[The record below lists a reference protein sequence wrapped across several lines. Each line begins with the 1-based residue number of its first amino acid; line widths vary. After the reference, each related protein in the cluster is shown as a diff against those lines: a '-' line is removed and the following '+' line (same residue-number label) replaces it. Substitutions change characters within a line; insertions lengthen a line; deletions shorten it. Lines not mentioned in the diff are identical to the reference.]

1 MNHDTLRVLY
11 GTDPA
16 HMVPRLLEGAEDIF
30 PSDTHTS
37 IVLKPNLVVPSPSA
51 TGATTDPRLVD
62 ALLGWLRGRGY
73 SDISIME
80 SAWVGERDTWEAYDV
95 CGYRELSRKWDVPLI
110 DLKEDETRTMRAG
123 DLSIDVC
130 VQALK
135 AGFLINL
142 PVLKGHCQTRMTC
155 ALKNLKGCIPDREKR
170 RFHRLGLHK
179 PIAALACILRPHLSI
194 VDGIIG
200 DLSFEEG
207 GTPVRM
213 DRMILG
219 LDPVRIDAYVASLM
233 GYAPEDIPYIP
244 LAASMG
250 AGETGPTAIEELNSP
265 VDSTGDLSQ
274 DGRVARYARFIDDRD
289 ACSACYGSLMHA
301 LDRMGEGRVQPFGRT
316 FRVGQAYRG
325 QEPDGIGI
333 GACCSGCPVH
343 VPGCPPSA
351 RDIIDALEK
360 MES

>member
-1 MNHDTLRVLY
+1 MNTLHVIY

-16 HMVPRLLEGAEDIF
+16 RMIPPLLAHYEELF
-30 PSDTHTS
+30 PADRDAS

-51 TGATTDPRLVD
+51 TGATTDPRIAD
-62 ALLGWLRGRGY
+62 ALLGWLRERGY
-73 SDISIME
+73 RNIAIME
-80 SAWVGERDTWEAYDV
+80 SAWVGEADTYEAYSA
-95 CGYRELSRKWDVPLI
+95 CGYTELAAKWGVPLV
-110 DLKEDETRTMRAG
+110 DLKKDRARTVNIG

-130 VQALK
+130 EKILEAD
-135 AGFLINL
+135 FLINL

-179 PIAALACILRPHLSI
+179 PIAALAAVIRPHLTI

-213 DRMILG
+213 DRMIAG
-219 LDPVRIDAYVASLM
+219 LDPVRIDAYVAAVM
-233 GYAPEDIPYIP
+233 GYNPEEIGYIP
-244 LAASMG
+244 LAQSMG
-250 AGETGPTAIEELNSP
+250 AGEMGPTTIQELNSP
-265 VDSTGDLSQ
+265 GDSAGTLSQ
-274 DGRVARYARFIDDRD
+274 DGRVARYARYIDDRD

-301 LDRMGEGRVQPFGRT
+301 LDRIGEGWVRRLGQT
-316 FRVGQAYRG
+316 FQVGQAYRG
-325 QEPDGIGI
+325 ASGEGIGI
-333 GACCSGCPVH
+333 GSCCAGCPVH

-351 RDIIDALEK
+351 SDIIKALKK
-360 MES
+360 MKP

>member
-1 MNHDTLRVLY
+1 MNKDTLCIIY
-11 GTDPA
+11 GTDPSE
-16 HMVPRLLEGAEDIF
+16 MVPRLLDGVTDLF
-30 PSDTHTS
+30 PSDRTAG
-37 IVLKPNLVVPSPSA
+37 IALKPNLVVPSPST
-51 TGATTDPRLVD
+51 TGATTDPRIVD
-62 ALLGWLRGRGY
+62 ALLSWLRGSGY
-73 SDISIME
+73 SDISIIE
-80 SAWVGERDTWEAYDV
+80 SAWVGERDTHEAFSV
-95 CGYRELSRKWDVPLI
+95 CGYTELSRKWDVALF
-110 DLKEDETRTMRAG
+110 DLKDDETRTMRAG

-130 VQALK
+130 VKALD
-135 AGFLINL
+135 ADFLINL

-170 RFHRLGLHK
+170 RFHRLGLHQ
-179 PIAALACILRPHLSI
+179 PIAALGSILKPHLTM

-200 DLSFEEG
+200 DLNFEEG

-213 DRMILG
+213 DRLIMG
-219 LDPVRIDAYVASLM
+219 LDPVRIDTYVASLM
-233 GYAPEDIPYIP
+233 GYAPEDIGYIP

-265 VDSTGDLSQ
+265 EDSTGTLSQ
-274 DGRVARYARFIDDRD
+274 DGRVARYARYIDDRD

-301 LDRMGEGRVQPFGRT
+301 IDRMGEGWALSLDRT

-325 QEPDGIGI
+325 QSPDGIGI
-333 GACCSGCPVH
+333 GACCAGCPVH

-360 MES
+360 MDS

>member
-1 MNHDTLRVLY
+1 MTNDTLRIIY
-11 GTDPA
+11 GTDPSR
-16 HMVPRLLEGAEDIF
+16 MIPPLLDGVEDLF
-30 PSDTHTS
+30 PTDRNAG
-37 IVLKPNLVVPSPSA
+37 IALKPNLVVPSPSA
-51 TGATTDPRLVD
+51 TGATTDPRMVD
-62 ALLGWLRGRGY
+62 ALLGWLWGRGY
-73 SDISIME
+73 QNISIIE
-80 SAWVGERDTWEAYDV
+80 SAWVGERDTREAYTV
-95 CGYRELSRKWDVPLI
+95 CGYTELSRKWDVPLI
-110 DLKEDETRTMRAG
+110 DLKKDETRTMGSG
-123 DLSIDVC
+123 DISIDVC
-130 VQALK
+130 CKALDTD
-135 AGFLINL
+135 FLINL

-179 PIAALACILRPHLSI
+179 PIAALGAILRPHLTI

-233 GYAPEDIPYIP
+233 GYAIEDIPYIP

-250 AGETGPTAIEELNSP
+250 AGETGPTNIEELNSP
-265 VDSTGDLSQ
+265 TDSTGDLSQ
-274 DGRVARYARFIDDRD
+274 DGRVARYARYVDDRD

-301 LDRMGEGRVQPFGRT
+301 IDRMGEGWARRFGQT

-325 QEPDGIGI
+325 QIQDGVGIGS
-333 GACCSGCPVH
+333 CCAGCPVH

-351 RDIIDALEK
+351 RDIIEALEK
-360 MES
+360 KDI

>member
-1 MNHDTLRVLY
+1 MNHDTLRVIY

-16 HMVPRLLEGAEDIF
+16 RMVPRVLDGLEGIF
-30 PSDTHTS
+30 PDDKQAA
-37 IVLKPNLVVPSPSA
+37 IALKPNLVVPSPSA
-51 TGATTDPRLVD
+51 TGATTDPRIAD
-62 ALLGWLRGRGY
+62 ALLTWLRGHGY
-73 SDISIME
+73 QNISVME
-80 SAWVGERDTWEAYDV
+80 GAWVGESDTWEAYEV
-95 CGYRELSRKWDVPLI
+95 CGYTELSRKWDVPLI
-110 DLKEDETRTMRAG
+110 DLKEDTACTVKAG

-130 VQALK
+130 EK
-135 AGFLINL
+135 AINADFLINL

-179 PIAALACILRPHLSI
+179 PIAALGAILRPHLTL

-213 DRMILG
+213 DRLILG
-219 LDPVRIDAYVASLM
+219 LDPVRIDVYVASLM

-244 LAASMG
+244 LAESMG
-250 AGETGPTAIEELNSP
+250 AGETGPTTIEEINTP
-265 VDSTGDLSQ
+265 QDSTGQLSQ
-274 DGRVARYARFIDDRD
+274 DGRVARYARYIDDRD

-301 LDRMGEGRVQPFGRT
+301 LDRMGEGWARRFGQT

-325 QEPDGIGI
+325 EKPDGVGI
-333 GACCSGCPVH
+333 GSCCAGCPVH
-343 VPGCPPSA
+343 VTGCPPSA
-351 RDIIDALEK
+351 RDIIDALERLD
-360 MES
+360 

>member
-1 MNHDTLRVLY
+1 MNQDTLRVLY
-11 GTDPA
+11 GTEPA
-16 HMVPRLLEGAEDIF
+16 RMVPRLLEGLEDIF
-30 PSDTHTS
+30 PSDRQVG
-37 IVLKPNLVVPSPSA
+37 IALKPNLVVPSPST

-73 SDISIME
+73 QDISIME
-80 SAWVGERDTWEAYDV
+80 GSWVGERDTHEAYAV
-95 CGYRELSRKWDVPLI
+95 CGYTELSRKWDVPLI
-110 DLKEDETRTMRAG
+110 DLKEDGTRAMKAG

-130 VQALK
+130 VKALD
-135 AGFLINL
+135 ADFLINL

-179 PIAALACILRPHLSI
+179 PIAALASILRPHLTI

-213 DRMILG
+213 DRLILG
-219 LDPVRIDAYVASLM
+219 LDPVRIDTYVASLM
-233 GYAPEDIPYIP
+233 GYAPEDIPYIL
-244 LAASMG
+244 LAQSMG
-250 AGETGPTAIEELNSP
+250 AGETGPTTIEEINTP
-265 VDSTGDLSQ
+265 RDSTGTLSQ
-274 DGRVARYARFIDDRD
+274 DGRVARYARYIDDRD

-301 LDRMGEGRVQPFGRT
+301 LDRMGEGRVRRLGRS

-325 QEPDGIGI
+325 QKTDGIGI
-333 GACCSGCPVH
+333 GACCAGCPVH
-343 VPGCPPSA
+343 VPGCPPRA

-360 MES
+360 MDS